1 MTMPRRKGHLTLG
14 GFFHPTGNHVARVLR
29 PEAQIDAGV
38 NFQHY
43 VQLAQTAERAK
54 FDLLFVADALATRDG
69 NLEAL
74 KRWPQYMAYF
84 DPTMLMAGLAA
95 VTQHIGLVATASA
108 SFNEAYNIARRFASL
123 DLMSNRR
130 AGWNVVTRSHVA
142 EGYNFGRRQLDEAHN
157 RYQA

>member
-43 VQLAQTAERAK
+43 VQLAQPAEPAK
-54 FDLLFVADALATRDG
+54 FALLFVADALATRDG
-69 NLEAL
+69 ILEAL

-108 SFNEAYNIARRFASL
+108 SFNEPYNIARRFASL
-123 DLMSNRR
+123 HLMSNAR
-130 AGWNVVTRSHVA
+130 AGWDVVSGSHVA
-142 EGYNFGRRQLDEAHN
+142 SSSHFCRRATQPRHS
-157 RYQA
+157 

>member
-14 GFFHPTGNHVARVLR
+14 GFFHPTGNHVAAWLH

-69 NLEAL
+69 NLDAL

-84 DPTMLMAGLAA
+84 DPTMLMAGLCAG
-95 VTQHIGLVATASA
+95 THHIWLGATSLAR
-108 SFNEAYNIARRFASL
+108 FNEPHNISRRVSSL
-123 DLMSNRR
+123 DLIS
-130 AGWNVVTRSHVA
+130 
-142 EGYNFGRRQLDEAHN
+142 Y
-157 RYQA
+157 